1 MALSQVLMLSV
12 LFLSVICTWYSHG
25 FPEQENIETSGLE
38 KQLDPNPEPAGG
50 FCQRNQNPKG
60 LGFIGVKYN
69 LLEGNPEGKFQRG
82 GVDPGFDKTRKIL
95 KLTTEE
101 GVKVPEQICYE
112 PRDSSATDKSNKI
125 FGGTKRYQEKLNVDV
140 TATAEYSGLFDFSFS
155 LSSKYEKIQKS
166 TSSFETVFRD
176 CTQIANK
183 GEARYQLE
191 LVENNGW
198 TLEEG
203 YASDVCRLP
212 VKYRNG
218 DDYQQFIDT
227 WGTHVVIKVILGT
240 KTITRFRSSLKEFV
254 DYASENV
261 GNSVS
266 VSGGYG
272 GTQAV
277 CVTAHKGSWVKI

>member
-69 LLEGNPEGKFQRG
+69 LLEGNPEGKFQRV

-140 TATAEYSGLFDFSFS
+140 TATGTYCISSHSGN
-155 LSSKYEKIQKS
+155 Y
-166 TSSFETVFRD
+166 
-176 CTQIANK
+176 
-183 GEARYQLE
+183 
-191 LVENNGW
+191 
-198 TLEEG
+198 
-203 YASDVCRLP
+203 
-212 VKYRNG
+212 
-218 DDYQQFIDT
+218 
-227 WGTHVVIKVILGT
+227 
-240 KTITRFRSSLKEFV
+240 
-254 DYASENV
+254 
-261 GNSVS
+261 
-266 VSGGYG
+266 
-272 GTQAV
+272 
-277 CVTAHKGSWVKI
+277 